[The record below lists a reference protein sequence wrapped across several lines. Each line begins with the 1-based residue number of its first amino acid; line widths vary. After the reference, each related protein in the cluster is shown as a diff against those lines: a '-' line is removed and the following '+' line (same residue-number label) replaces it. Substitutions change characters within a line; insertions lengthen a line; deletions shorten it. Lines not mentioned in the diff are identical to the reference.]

1 MRLEILIAL
10 VVLLAVASGAAL
22 FLSWKED
29 PLRPVDLDVLG
40 TLFAPRSHDF
50 TQLSG
55 GLLVHTMTIAD
66 VTRLLDVEDFVLEA
80 NDSAITDCS
89 FPDADLTGSCS
100 AWTYLRSDLMP
111 MIFNTPTQVNSSQRG
126 DWDDAGKTYS
136 TPVIGII
143 VNPALVWPLISSMGV
158 VDSST
163 NERNCGQF
171 YFSDSRNVKVK
182 CTEADGGVGHDTV
195 VDFHGPLRSSDICQ
209 KDCDENDAY
218 CKYQNAGGSIALSV
232 LGNNG
237 LGNWGCQDCSGP
249 FPEDGVRGVMA
260 GCSQSSLPYLCSLD
274 DGTRPEDGI
283 VDPKAWAPYGKS
295 NGYARAHVGPGG
307 ERLQNLFETSEGLT
321 DTWVIGGN
329 QCKFR
334 RDDWGAWVEAIKRYY
349 RTVWKHYDPE
359 TRSLKADQDAV
370 RGKNYLMS
378 CPRYVFSFFDNEVNL
393 YLNPKSN
400 EKKYQDLA
408 AHQSRVLRN
417 AIVGF
422 FSVGKTCKQQLA
434 SLEGSTCSYEGA
446 TYTGAE
452 DRCLAWFCGK
462 DATPDCRE
470 NFLREEEV
478 YLRKAEGL
486 AKKLTQKFN
495 SKYRSGGNKKPAGF
509 FKYVGSNSSFVDVK
523 YLERL
528 MKGKAIPLQE
538 VFVGA

>member
-1 MRLEILIAL
+1 MRLEFLIAL
-10 VVLLAVASGAAL
+10 VVLLAVAAGAAL
-22 FLSWKED
+22 FLSWRED
-29 PLRPVDLDVLG
+29 PLQPANLDLLK

-50 TQLSG
+50 KQLSG

-66 VTRLLDVEDFVLEA
+66 VARLLDVEDFVLEA

-111 MIFNTPTQVNSSQRG
+111 MIFNTPTQVNSSGRG
-126 DWDDAGKTYS
+126 DWDDAGKMYS

-171 YFSDSRNVKVK
+171 YFADSRNVKVK

-209 KDCDENDAY
+209 KDCEENDVY

-232 LGNNG
+232 LGSNG

-249 FPEDGVRGVMA
+249 FPEDGVHGVMA

-295 NGYARAHVGPGG
+295 NGYARAHIGPEG
-307 ERLQNLFETSEGLT
+307 ERLQNLFETPEGLN

-334 RDDWGAWVEAIKRYY
+334 RDDWDAWVEAIKRYY

-359 TRSLKADQDAV
+359 TKSLKADQDAV
-370 RGKNYLMS
+370 TGKNYLMS
-378 CPRYVFSFFDNEVNL
+378 CPRYVFSFFENEVNL
-393 YLNPKSN
+393 YFNPKSD
-400 EKKYQDLA
+400 EKNYQDLA
-408 AHQSRVLRN
+408 AHPSRILRN
-417 AIVGF
+417 AILGF
-422 FSVGKTCKQQLA
+422 FSVGKTCKQQLE

-446 TYTGAE
+446 TYTGAQ

-470 NFLREEEV
+470 SFLREEEV
-478 YLRKAEGL
+478 YLRKAEAL
-486 AKKLTQKFN
+486 AKELTKKFN

-509 FKYVGSNSSFVDVK
+509 FKYIGSNSSFVDVK

-528 MKGKAIPLQE
+528 IKGKAIPLQE